1 MCYVRKT
8 TPNCFIYKE
17 CNSIPLYLTRLL
29 RMVKFWLKII
39 SLNNMSPA
47 KLLYNTALEMSIN
60 SESIVSSWIHEVK
73 NILFRYGFGYVWLNQ
88 HLANDYPFF
97 NAFKIRVTDVFWQE
111 NNTNIMNLSKNRL
124 YRHLSNNSSFYLENL
139 PNNHIRKSLTK
150 LRLGSHYVMIERG
163 RWKNLELVDRICF
176 KCNEVEDEYH
186 VVMCCSKYKDLR
198 KKYLPKE
205 LFNRP
210 SMFKFI
216 EFINCENIRH
226 LRNLGLFVYNVFKQY
241 EKDEIYE

>member
-1 MCYVRKT
+1 
-8 TPNCFIYKE
+8 
-17 CNSIPLYLTRLL
+17 
-29 RMVKFWLKII
+29 
-39 SLNNMSPA
+39 
-47 KLLYNTALEMSIN
+47 
-60 SESIVSSWIHEVK
+60 
-73 NILFRYGFGYVWLNQ
+73 
-88 HLANDYPFF
+88 
-97 NAFKIRVTDVFWQE
+97 
-111 NNTNIMNLSKNRL
+111 MNLSNNRL

-150 LRLGSHYVMIERG
+150 LRLGSHYFMIERG
-163 RWKNLELVDRICF
+163 RWRNLELVDRICF

-198 KKYLPKE
+198 TKYLPKE

-210 SMFKFI
+210 SMFKSI